1 LPVTPVGAVALL
13 LSFVLLARLGFAVA
27 ARPPL
32 VGPAPAAGSGLR
44 PVLVVGG
51 FGSPC
56 CLQAVGLQQVSP
68 DLMVRQ
74 FSYQGLDSH
83 QQPIP
88 HGSASTDVTLPVL
101 GDRLAVQ
108 VDQLYQETGQP
119 VSIVAESEGTLGVYA
134 YLDRHATHPIAA
146 LVLLSPIVQPGRA
159 IYPVG
164 DREGKGLVAGWEL
177 RGTAKM
183 VAGLSPFGSNEI
195 AAVLQSTNAD
205 GARYAAAASCQ
216 AAIPRLTVIP
226 LADALTL
233 PTGPVARSALVV
245 PAFHGG
251 LLGHRD
257 IDRTVHAFL
266 DGKRVPASGFWRGWA
281 EAVSGAAAA
290 WGVPSHLPA
299 TSACAA
305 HPVP

>member
-1 LPVTPVGAVALL
+1 
-13 LSFVLLARLGFAVA
+13 
-27 ARPPL
+27 
-32 VGPAPAAGSGLR
+32 
-44 PVLVVGG
+44 VLVVGG

-56 CLQAVGLQQVSP
+56 CLQAVGLQRVSP

-74 FSYQGLDSH
+74 FSYRGLDSN

-88 HGSASTDVTLPVL
+88 HGSSSTDVTLPVL
-101 GDRLAVQ
+101 GDRLAAQ
-108 VDQLYQETGQP
+108 VDQLYQATGKP

-134 YLDRHATHPIAA
+134 YLDRHADRPIAA
-146 LVLLSPIVQPGRA
+146 LVLLSPIIQPGRA
-159 IYPVG
+159 TYPMPG
-164 DREGKGLVAGWEL
+164 KEGKGVVAGWEL
-177 RGTAKM
+177 RGTSKM
-183 VAGLSPFGSNEI
+183 VASLSPFGSNEI

-205 GARYAAAASCQ
+205 GARYAAAANCQ
-216 AAIPRLTVIP
+216 SAIPRLTVIP

-233 PTGPVARSALVV
+233 PTGPVVRSALVV

-266 DGKRVPASGFWRGWA
+266 DGERVPASGFWRGWA
-281 EAVSGAAAA
+281 EVVSGAAAA
-290 WGVPSHLPA
+290 WAVPSHAPA
-299 TSACAA
+299 VPACAA